1 MKPWIRNVSKDALP
15 HIEPSDILIQ
25 IENPD
30 GIFENSNNFKHIFR
44 FRFLGGVNNPHEE
57 LNITDEQSASLAK
70 ILQSALSAQHNV
82 VVQCVSGSVRSGAV
96 AQAGIDCGFQDY
108 GDKRKPSK
116 LVYQKILKYLL
127 LKDK

>member
-15 HIEPSDILIQ
+15 HIKSSDILIQ

-30 GIFENSNNFKHIFR
+30 GSFSNSDNFTQVFR
-44 FRFLGGVNNPHEE
+44 FKFLGGNNNPHEE
-57 LNITDEQSASLAK
+57 LNITDDQAASLAK
-70 ILQSALSAQHNV
+70 ILQSALSSHQNV

-116 LVYQKILKYLL
+116 LVYQKISKYLL